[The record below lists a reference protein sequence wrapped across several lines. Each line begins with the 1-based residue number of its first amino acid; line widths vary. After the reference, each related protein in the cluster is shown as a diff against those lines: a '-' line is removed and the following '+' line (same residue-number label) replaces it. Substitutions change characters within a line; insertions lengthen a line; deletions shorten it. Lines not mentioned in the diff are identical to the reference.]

1 MPQAQTTLVRSLK
14 SWFYIPLSLFL
25 GLAGCAK
32 KQEHA
37 PLVVASY
44 GSIDTIDPAQATTSS
59 AMQLIAALGDP
70 LYGIN
75 ASGQIEPRLA
85 AAMPE
90 LSNRGLRAVIRLRQ
104 GVNFHDG
111 SVFNAEAM
119 AFSLRRFIAIAK
131 LSYVVGDRITGVNVL
146 GPYELELTLRRPFSP
161 LAALLS
167 STSLTPV
174 SPKAYKNHQRSF
186 LTGGFVGTGPYQLS
200 FYSPQLQRL
209 KPFNKYWGAKA
220 RNNGVAL
227 VGMGSSSTLFG
238 ALNAG
243 DVDVLLSSSLEPDQQ
258 RALHQKATRGLL
270 KEGVGPALEIG
281 YLSVLSDRPPLNRL
295 RLRKALA
302 LSLNRPQISAR
313 VSDNIRDPLYGL
325 VPPSLPG
332 ASAGWPQQNI
342 PAARQLLKQE
352 GYCGTKRLELNLT
365 YRSNVPTDRL
375 FALTWQELLSTKLAD
390 CLQLSVTGMEST
402 TAYKQL
408 GDGAFQLMML
418 DWSGDYPDP
427 DNYLV
432 PLLACKRAQGYV
444 CKEGE
449 SAASGSFWSAPGL
462 QEQLI
467 ATEEISGPGRI
478 KALKTVQ
485 QRAAQGVPY
494 LPIWL
499 VRSRAWA
506 RPPVSTPRF
515 DGSGRLLLADLHR
528 QGEAN

>member
-1 MPQAQTTLVRSLK
+1 M
-14 SWFYIPLSLFL
+14 
-25 GLAGCAK
+25 
-32 KQEHA
+32 
-37 PLVVASY
+37 
-44 GSIDTIDPAQATTSS
+44 
-59 AMQLIAALGDP
+59 IA
-70 LYGIN
+70 
-75 ASGQIEPRLA
+75 
-85 AAMPE
+85 
-90 LSNRGLRAVIRLRQ
+90 
-104 GVNFHDG
+104 
-111 SVFNAEAM
+111 
-119 AFSLRRFIAIAK
+119 
-131 LSYVVGDRITGVNVL
+131 
-146 GPYELELTLRRPFSP
+146 
-161 LAALLS
+161 
-167 STSLTPV
+167 
-174 SPKAYKNHQRSF
+174 
-186 LTGGFVGTGPYQLS
+186 
-200 FYSPQLQRL
+200 
-209 KPFNKYWGAKA
+209 
-220 RNNGVAL
+220 
-227 VGMGSSSTLFG
+227 
-238 ALNAG
+238 
-243 DVDVLLSSSLEPDQQ
+243 
-258 RALHQKATRGLL
+258 
-270 KEGVGPALEIG
+270 
-281 YLSVLSDRPPLNRL
+281 PLNRL

-462 QEQLI
+462 QAQLI